1 MTKSDQA
8 YTIEQIMEHIQTGD
22 DIIRNKAFE
31 EIIQYGKDAVP
42 PLITLLSHPDEQV
55 RDSAIWALC
64 QMKEYACEALIQ
76 ELSNKNPIIRESAA
90 FCLGIC
96 KNPHATKALIL
107 LLKDENEKVRE
118 TAAWSLVK
126 IGYDDPETVHQIVNC
141 LYDDSILVKD
151 TTKWILEHI
160 GEPAFEP
167 LLHQLIQSS
176 RNSDD
181 IISILAKI
189 SSPKLDV
196 LLHLLKNTR
205 DIQQLIYLIQLLG
218 QLREPD
224 AIHHLIPFVNH
235 SNRQIIITTIDAF
248 INIGE
253 LTIEPLFEK
262 INDESIFP
270 INEMMPLFIRF
281 KKFSV
286 PKLIEM
292 LQSQNVSLR
301 IFAARSL
308 GVIEDKRAI
317 EHLVQG
323 LSDSNPQFVEA
334 CARALGAF
342 SNRLIIK
349 PLTDLIMNENYPII
363 KSNAIHALSKSIDKL
378 TAPSLLQSFDEA
390 PLIVKKRLIQL
401 ASYFPSE
408 ESENL
413 LQRALNIDD
422 EDCKMLAIQGLKHIG
437 TEKSIDCVRAAII
450 NENPF
455 VSDEARTALKEI
467 IERKQRGNIKTLDNY
482 DDFV

>member
-1 MTKSDQA
+1 MTKAQPSH
-8 YTIEQIMEHIQTGD
+8 TIEQIMEQIQTGD
-22 DIIRNKAFE
+22 DSIRNKAFE
-31 EIIQYGKDAVP
+31 EILEYGKDAIV
-42 PLITLLSHPDEQV
+42 PLITLLSHPDEQI
-55 RDSAIWALC
+55 RDSVIWALC
-64 QMKEYACEALIQ
+64 QMKEYAGQALVQ

-96 KNPHATKALIL
+96 KNPLASKALIP

-126 IGYDDPETVHQIVNC
+126 IGFEDPQTIQDIVSC

-151 TTKWILEHI
+151 TAKWILEHI

-167 LLHQLIQSS
+167 LLQQLMQSS

-181 IISILAKI
+181 IIPILAKI
-189 SSPKLDV
+189 ASPKLDTLIN
-196 LLHLLKNTR
+196 LLTTTR
-205 DIQQLIYLIQLLG
+205 DIQQLSYIIQLLG

-224 AIHHLIPFVNH
+224 AITYLIPFVNH
-235 SNRQIIITTIDAF
+235 SNRQIIITTIDAL
-248 INIGE
+248 ITIGE
-253 LTIEPLFEK
+253 LTIEPLFGK

-270 INEMMPLFIRF
+270 INEMMPLFIRY

-292 LQSQNVSLR
+292 MQSPNPSLR

-317 EHLVQG
+317 EHLIQG
-323 LSDSNPQFVEA
+323 LSDPNPQFVEA
-334 CARALGAF
+334 CARALSAF
-342 SNRLIIK
+342 SNRMSIK
-349 PLTDLIMNENYPII
+349 PLTQLIMNENYPII
-363 KSNAIHALSKSIDKL
+363 KSSAIYALSKSIDSN
-378 TAPSLLQSFDEA
+378 TANSLLTFFHDA

-401 ASYFPSE
+401 ASYFPSD

-413 LQRALNIDD
+413 LQQALAIDD
-422 EDCKMLAIQGLKHIG
+422 DDCKMLAIQGLKHIG

-455 VSDEARTALKEI
+455 ISDEARTALKEI

-482 DDFV
+482 DDFI

>member
-1 MTKSDQA
+1 MTKA
-8 YTIEQIMEHIQTGD
+8 KTPHTIEQIMENIQTGD
-22 DIIRNKAFE
+22 DSIRNKAFE
-31 EIIQYGKDAVP
+31 EIIEYGKDAIV
-42 PLITLLSHPDEQV
+42 PLITLLSHPDEQI
-55 RDSAIWALC
+55 RDSVIWALC
-64 QMKEYACEALIQ
+64 ELKEHAGQALIQ
-76 ELSNKNPIIRESAA
+76 ELSNKNPVIRESAA

-96 KNPHATKALIL
+96 KNPHATKALIP

-126 IGYDDPETVHQIVNC
+126 IGYDDPQTVQEIVNC

-151 TTKWILEHI
+151 TARWILEHI
-160 GEPAFEP
+160 GEPAFEA
-167 LLHQLIQSS
+167 LLQQLLQSS
-176 RNSDD
+176 RNIDD
-181 IISILAKI
+181 IIYILAKI
-189 SSPKLDV
+189 ASPQLDRLIN
-196 LLHLLKNTR
+196 LLTTTR
-205 DIQQLIYLIQLLG
+205 DIQQLSYIIQLLG
-218 QLREPD
+218 MLREPD
-224 AIHHLIPFVNH
+224 AIQYLIPFVNH
-235 SNRQIIITTIDAF
+235 SNRQIIIITIDAL

-262 INDESIFP
+262 ISDESIFP
-270 INEMMPLFIRF
+270 INEMMPLFIRY
-281 KKFSV
+281 KKLSV

-292 LQSQNVSLR
+292 MQSHSLSLR

-317 EHLVQG
+317 EHLIQG
-323 LSDSNPQFVEA
+323 LSDPNPQFVEA

-349 PLTDLIMNENYPII
+349 PLTDLILNENYPII
-363 KSNAIHALSKSIDKL
+363 KSSAIHALSKSIDSK
-378 TAPSLLQSFDEA
+378 TAHSLLTSFHDA

-408 ESENL
+408 ESETL
-413 LQRALNIDD
+413 LQQALTIDD

-437 TEKSIDCVRAAII
+437 TEKSIDCVRSAII

-455 VSDEARTALKEI
+455 ISDEARTALKEI

-482 DDFV
+482 DDFI

>member
-1 MTKSDQA
+1 MTGLNPSN
-8 YTIEQIMEHIQTGD
+8 TLEQIIENIKSGD

-31 EIIQYGKDAVP
+31 EIIEYRHQAIL

-64 QMKEYACEALIQ
+64 EMKEYASDTLIQ
-76 ELSNKNPIIRESAA
+76 ELSNKNPVIRESVA

-96 KNPHATKALIL
+96 KNPHATKALIS

-126 IGYDDPETVHQIVNC
+126 IGYDDSQTVSDIVNC
-141 LYDDSILVKD
+141 LYDDSILVKE
-151 TTKWILEHI
+151 TAQWILEHI
-160 GEPAFEP
+160 GEPAIEP
-167 LLHQLIQSS
+167 LLQQLMHSS

-181 IISILAKI
+181 IIDILSKI
-189 SSPKLDV
+189 ASPKLDV
-196 LLHLLKNTR
+196 LINLLTTTR
-205 DIQQLIYLIQLLG
+205 DIQQLSYIIQLLG
-218 QLREPD
+218 KLREPD
-224 AIHHLIPFVNH
+224 AINYLIPFVNH
-235 SNRQIIITTIDAF
+235 SNRQIIITTIDAL

-253 LTIEPLFEK
+253 LTIEPIFDK

-270 INEMMPLFIRF
+270 INEMMPLFVRY

-292 LQSQNVSLR
+292 MHSPNNSLR

-308 GVIEDKRAI
+308 GIIEDKRAI
-317 EHLVQG
+317 EPLIQG
-323 LSDSNPQFVEA
+323 LSDPNPQFVEA

-363 KSNAIHALSKSIDKL
+363 KSNAIYALAKSIDEKSAL
-378 TAPSLLQSFDEA
+378 QLLQSFSDA

-401 ASYFPSE
+401 ASHFPSE

-413 LQRALNIDD
+413 LQHALTIDED
-422 EDCKMLAIQGLKHIG
+422 DCKMLAIQGLKHIG

-455 VSDEARTALKEI
+455 ISDEARTALKEI

>member
-1 MTKSDQA
+1 MTKSDQTHSID
-8 YTIEQIMEHIQTGD
+8 TIIEDIQTGD
-22 DIIRNKAFE
+22 DTIRNKAFE
-31 EIIQYGKDAVP
+31 EIIQYGEDAIV
-42 PLITLLSHPDEQV
+42 PLITLLSHPDEQL
-55 RDSAIWALC
+55 RDSVIWALC
-64 QMKEYACEALIQ
+64 QMKEFASEALIQ

-96 KNPHATKALIL
+96 KNPHATKGLIP
-107 LLKDENEKVRE
+107 LLKDDNQKVRE

-126 IGYDDPETVHQIVNC
+126 IGYNDPETVHKIVNC
-141 LYDDSILVKD
+141 LCDNSILVKD
-151 TTKWILEHI
+151 IAQWILEHI

-167 LLHQLIQSS
+167 LIQQLLQSS
-176 RNSDD
+176 DNSDAT
-181 IISILAKI
+181 ISILAKI
-189 SSPKLDV
+189 SSSKLDILIN
-196 LLHLLKNTR
+196 LLTTTC
-205 DIQQLIYLIQLLG
+205 DIQQLTYIIQLLG

-224 AIHHLIPFVNH
+224 AIHYLIPFVNH
-235 SNRQIIITTIDAF
+235 TNRQIIITTMDAL

-253 LTIEPLFEK
+253 LTVEPLFDT

-270 INEMMPLFIRF
+270 INEMMPLLMRF
-281 KKFSV
+281 KKISV

-292 LQSQNVSLR
+292 LQSPNLSLR

-317 EHLVQG
+317 EHLIQG
-323 LSDSNPQFVEA
+323 LSDSNPQFVEV

-349 PLTDLIMNENYPII
+349 PLINLIFNENHPII
-363 KSNAIHALSKSIDKL
+363 KSNAIDAITKSIDSK
-378 TAPSLLQSFDEA
+378 TANELLIMFNDV

-408 ESENL
+408 YSENL
-413 LQRALNIDD
+413 LQQALNIDD
-422 EDCKMLAIQGLKHIG
+422 DDCKMLAIQGLKHIG
-437 TEKSIDCVRAAII
+437 TEKSIDCVRTAII

-455 VSDEARTALKEI
+455 ISDEARTALKEI
-467 IERKQRGNIKTLDNY
+467 IKRKQLGNIKTLDNY

>member
-1 MTKSDQA
+1 MTQYQSH
-8 YTIEQIMEHIQTGD
+8 TIEQIINHIQTGD

-31 EIIQYGKDAVP
+31 EIIEYGQDAIA
-42 PLITLLSHPDEQV
+42 PLITLLPHTDEQI

-64 QMKEYACEALIQ
+64 EMKEYAGQALIQ

-90 FCLGIC
+90 FCLGIS
-96 KNPHATKALIL
+96 KNSHATKALIT

-126 IGYDDPETVHQIVNC
+126 IGYDDPQTVQEIVNC
-141 LYDDSILVKD
+141 LYDNSILVKD
-151 TTKWILEHI
+151 TAKWILEHI

-167 LLHQLIQSS
+167 LLQHLMKSS

-189 SSPKLDV
+189 ASSKLDV
-196 LLHLLKNTR
+196 LINLLTTTR
-205 DIQQLIYLIQLLG
+205 DIQQLTYIIQLLG
-218 QLREPD
+218 KLREPD
-224 AIHHLIPFVNH
+224 SIQYLIPFVNH
-235 SNRQIIITTIDAF
+235 SNRQIIIITIEAL

-270 INEMMPLFIRF
+270 INEMMPLFIRY

-292 LQSQNVSLR
+292 MQSENVSLR

-317 EHLVQG
+317 EHLIQG
-323 LSDSNPQFVEA
+323 LSDSNTQFVEA

-342 SNRLIIK
+342 SNRMIIK

-363 KSNAIHALSKSIDKL
+363 KSSAIHALSKSIDSK
-378 TAPSLLQSFDEA
+378 TAHSLLETFNEA

-408 ESENL
+408 ESEIL
-413 LQRALNIDD
+413 LQKALTIDD

-437 TEKSIDCVRAAII
+437 TEKSIDCVRSAII

-455 VSDEARTALKEI
+455 ISDEARTALKEI

>member
-1 MTKSDQA
+1 MTKYPSH
-8 YTIEQIMEHIQTGD
+8 TIEQIMQHIQQAD
-22 DIIRNKAFE
+22 DTIRNKAFDQILE
-31 EIIQYGKDAVP
+31 YGKDAVV

-64 QMKEYACEALIQ
+64 ELKEYSGQALIQ
-76 ELSNKNPIIRESAA
+76 ELENNNPLIRESAA

-96 KNPHATKALIL
+96 KNPHATRALL
-107 LLKDENEKVRE
+107 FRLKDENEKVRE

-126 IGYDDPETVHQIVNC
+126 IGYDDSHTVQEIVNC

-151 TTKWILEHI
+151 TAKWILEHI

-167 LLHQLIQSS
+167 LLQQLMQSS
-176 RNSDD
+176 RLSHD

-189 SSPKLDV
+189 ASPKIDV
-196 LLHLLKNTR
+196 LINLLTTTR
-205 DIQQLIYLIQLLG
+205 DIQQLSYIIQLLG
-218 QLREPD
+218 KLREPD
-224 AIHHLIPFVNH
+224 TIQHIIPFVNH
-235 SNRQIIITTIDAF
+235 SNRQVIITAIDAL

-253 LTIEPLFEK
+253 ITIEPLFER

-270 INEMMPLFIRF
+270 INEMMPLFIRY

-292 LQSQNVSLR
+292 LQASHSSLR

-317 EHLVQG
+317 EHLIQG

-342 SNRLIIK
+342 SNRLVVT
-349 PLTDLIMNENYPII
+349 PLTDLIMNANYPII
-363 KSNAIHALSKSIDKL
+363 KSNALYAISKSIDSN
-378 TAPSLLQSFDEA
+378 TALNLLASFSDV

-413 LQRALNIDD
+413 LQQALSIDD
-422 EDCKMLAIQGLKHIG
+422 DDCKMLAIQGLKHIG

-455 VSDEARTALKEI
+455 ISDEARTALKEI
-467 IERKQRGNIKTLDNY
+467 IERKQRGNIKTLDNS

>member
-1 MTKSDQA
+1 MTNLNPSN
-8 YTIEQIMEHIQTGD
+8 TLEQIIENIKSGD

-31 EIIQYGKDAVP
+31 EIIEYKDEAIP

-64 QMKEYACEALIQ
+64 QMKEYASDTLIQ
-76 ELSNKNPIIRESAA
+76 ELSNKNPVIRESAA

-96 KNPHATKALIL
+96 KNPHATKALIS

-126 IGYDDPETVHQIVNC
+126 IGYDDSNTVSDLVSC
-141 LYDDSILVKD
+141 LYDDSILVRE
-151 TTKWILEHI
+151 TSQWILEHI
-160 GEPAFEP
+160 GEPAIEP
-167 LLHQLIQSS
+167 LLQQLMQSS

-181 IISILAKI
+181 IIHILSKI
-189 SSPKLDV
+189 ASSKLDV
-196 LLHLLKNTR
+196 LINLLATTR
-205 DIQQLIYLIQLLG
+205 DIQQLSYIIQLVG
-218 QLREPD
+218 KLREPD
-224 AIHHLIPFVNH
+224 AINHLIPFVNH
-235 SNRQIIITTIDAF
+235 SNRQIIITTIDAL

-262 INDESIFP
+262 IHNESIFP
-270 INEMMPLFIRF
+270 INEMMPLFIRY

-292 LQSQNVSLR
+292 MQSPNNSLR

-308 GVIEDKRAI
+308 GIIEDKRAI
-317 EHLVQG
+317 EPLIHG
-323 LSDSNPQFVEA
+323 LSDPNPQFVEA
-334 CARALGAF
+334 CARALGSF

-349 PLTDLIMNENYPII
+349 PLTDLLINENYLII
-363 KSNAIHALSKSIDKL
+363 KSNAIYALAKSLDEKSV
-378 TAPSLLQSFDEA
+378 PQLLQSFSDA

-401 ASYFPSE
+401 ASHFPSE

-413 LQRALNIDD
+413 LQQALTIDD

-455 VSDEARTALKEI
+455 ISDEARTALKGI

-482 DDFV
+482 DDLV